1 MLTTHATPSVRIAT
15 HDSPTLHTMES
26 DLHALLKRC
35 AKAWLHAA
43 DASAVACE
51 VTTAIPHWRAD
62 VAAWMQGDAAR
73 LERLT
78 ALSKAD
84 TQRWME
90 IADGPKPCAAPTE
103 GSLWASDDTDPLTA
117 LLRDGGAVNLF
128 AQPDR
133 DPEPATMRRIMRAV
147 TTVVVECK
155 ATRADFLSD
164 RADLERAASEHA
176 RLQQRRDR
184 LREQLVRRWEPH
196 LQRAGE
202 SLFPETDGWDFERS
216 KLASVR
222 SADRDA
228 RLAETA
234 LQSQVKF
241 ARMARWRIADR
252 LYLCCPAGML
262 KAHELPEGWGLLEHC
277 RGAMRLRRGAA
288 HLHSPETRRWRTVR
302 NVHRSLRGRP

>member
-1 MLTTHATPSVRIAT
+1 
-15 HDSPTLHTMES
+15 MES

-35 AKAWLHAA
+35 AMAWLHAA

-73 LERLT
+73 LERVRT
-78 ALSKAD
+78 LSKAE
-84 TQRWME
+84 TQRWM
-90 IADGPKPCAAPTE
+90 DAANRQMPDAASAGE
-103 GSLWASDDTDPLTA
+103 SLWAASDTDPLAA
-117 LLRDGGAVNLF
+117 LLREGGAVNLF

-133 DPEPATMRRIMRAV
+133 DPEPATMRRIMRRV
-147 TTVVVECK
+147 TTVVIECK

-164 RADLERAASEHA
+164 RADLDRAASEHA
-176 RLQQRRDR
+176 RLRQRRDR
-184 LREQLVRRWEPH
+184 LREQLVRTWEPH
-196 LQRAGE
+196 LQRTGE
-202 SLFPETDGWDFERS
+202 TLFPETDGWDFDRS

-228 RLAETA
+228 RMAEEA

-241 ARMARWRIADR
+241 ARMSRWRIADR

-262 KAHELPEGWGLLEHC
+262 KAHEVPAGWGLLEHC
-277 RGAMRLRRGAA
+277 RGAMRLRRGAT
-288 HLHSPETRRWRTVR
+288 HLDSPEPRRWRTVR

>member
-1 MLTTHATPSVRIAT
+1 
-15 HDSPTLHTMES
+15 MES

-35 AKAWLHAA
+35 AMAWLHAA

-73 LERLT
+73 LEGVE
-78 ALSKAD
+78 ALSRTD
-84 TQRWME
+84 LRRWMDAMGARMSE
-90 IADGPKPCAAPTE
+90 PSAATGMLWSPT
-103 GSLWASDDTDPLTA
+103 DTDPLA
-117 LLRDGGAVNLF
+117 CLLREGGAVNLF

-133 DPEPATMRRIMRAV
+133 DPEPATVRRIMRTV
-147 TTVVVECK
+147 TTVVIECK
-155 ATRADFLSD
+155 VTRADFLSD
-164 RADLERAASEHA
+164 RADLDRAASEHA
-176 RLQQRRDR
+176 RLQRRRDR
-184 LREQLVRRWEPH
+184 LREQLVRTWEPH
-196 LQRAGE
+196 LQRTGE
-202 SLFPETDGWDFERS
+202 TLFPETDGWDFERS

-228 RLAETA
+228 RLASEA

-241 ARMARWRIADR
+241 ARMTRWRIADR

-262 KAHELPEGWGLLEHC
+262 KAHEVPPGWGLLEHC
-277 RGAMRLRRGAA
+277 RGAMRLRRGAT
-288 HLHSPETRRWRTVR
+288 HLDSPEPRRWRTVR